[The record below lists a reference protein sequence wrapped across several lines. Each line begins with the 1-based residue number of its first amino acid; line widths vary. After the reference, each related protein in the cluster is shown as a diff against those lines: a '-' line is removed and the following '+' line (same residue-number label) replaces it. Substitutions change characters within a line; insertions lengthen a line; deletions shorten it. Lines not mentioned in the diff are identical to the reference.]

1 MRLSIV
7 DGMVRLEGRA
17 SRTLLEGVLAL
28 EACMSSMHGFQ
39 HAEEQCRKLCNP
51 E

>member
-1 MRLSIV
+1 MRRSIV
-7 DGMVRLEGRA
+7 DGMVRLEGKE

-28 EACMSSMHGFQ
+28 EACMLSMHGFQ
-39 HAEEQCRKLCNP
+39 HADEQCRKLCNS